1 MVLSTRQLCGAEKQ
15 NIKVRKGATGRAGDA
30 ENCGQAFVEF
40 SLLLAGMPD
49 VDGQGTAADEGEV
62 VPRSKVGPE
71 AEGPTENRRATLRR
85 IAWDT
90 QDALAAF
97 PVALS
102 LRSQQ

>member
-1 MVLSTRQLCGAEKQ
+1 VG
-15 NIKVRKGATGRAGDA
+15 KGATGRAGDA

-71 AEGPTENRRATLRR
+71 AEGPTENRSATLTK
-85 IAWDT
+85 AWDT